1 IESALSRHPDVVVT
15 AAYGVPDEQAGDQ
28 VMACVVLRDGARTDG
43 AALAEWIDAQA
54 DVAPKWRPRY
64 VRLTGS
70 MPATATNKIVKRT
83 LVHQKFRSDRT
94 GGDAI
99 FVRGRGEADYRR
111 FGADDERRL
120 EESFVAAGRQRFW
133 DL

>member
-1 IESALSRHPDVVVT
+1 VA
-15 AAYGVPDEQAGDQ
+15 DEQAGDQ
-28 VMACVVLRDGARTDG
+28 VMACVVLRDGSRLDG
-43 AALAEWIDAQA
+43 AALASWIDAQA

-64 VRLTGS
+64 MRVTTS

-94 GGDAI
+94 GGDSI
-99 FVRGRGEADYRR
+99 FVRGRGETAYRR
-111 FGADDERRL
+111 FSAEDERRL